1 MGDYAH
7 VNGQDLYYEV
17 YGPGPGPGPGP
28 AAADR
33 PPLVLLHGGLVT
45 TEMTFG
51 PLIPA
56 LAEDQRV
63 IGVELQGHG
72 HTTDTERPMRIEYLV
87 DDVVALLDHLDLAQ
101 VNIFGFSLG
110 GIVALT
116 LALRHPAR
124 AARLIIASVN
134 YRPDGAD
141 SELGPDRLPTEADF
155 QAMRDAHAAVAPD
168 PTQFDRAGAKTSAMV
183 QALPGW
189 SDDELRSLAAPTLL
203 IFGDTDFAPLPHA
216 VGMHALLPRAQLA
229 VLPGATHMA
238 VTRRPEVVLP
248 IVRRFLSE
256 GP

>member
-17 YGPGPGPGPGP
+17 YDGRPGPGSG
-28 AAADR
+28 DR

-56 LAEDQRV
+56 LAENQRV

-72 HTTDTERPMRIEYLV
+72 HTVDTERPMRIEHLA

-101 VNIFGFSLG
+101 VNLFGFSLG
-110 GIVALT
+110 GIVALN
-116 LALRHPAR
+116 LALRYQAR
-124 AARLIIASVN
+124 LTRLIIASVD

-141 SELGPDRLPTEADF
+141 SELGPDRLPTAADF

-168 PTQFDRAGAKTSAMV
+168 PAQFDQAGGQDIGHGAGAAG
-183 QALPGW
+183 L
-189 SDDELRSLAAPTLL
+189 ER
-203 IFGDTDFAPLPHA
+203 
-216 VGMHALLPRAQLA
+216 
-229 VLPGATHMA
+229 
-238 VTRRPEVVLP
+238 
-248 IVRRFLSE
+248 
-256 GP
+256 